1 MKRSHPIS
9 FVVFTGRRAALA
21 SAHAREFVDSLV
33 VMTKV
38 MVPLESL
45 LTEVEPLLGEA
56 KSKLNFS
63 QPVVLRVDSKLFAL

>member
-9 FVVFTGRRAALA
+9 FVVFTGRRVALA